1 LDQHYKQHV
10 PQGLILGQL
19 LGFGIQIS
27 EGQINHIITEDH
39 EVFHQEKA
47 EILTA
52 GLEVSSYINTDDT
65 GARHKG
71 KNGYCTHIGNELFAW
86 FSSTESKS
94 RINFLKLLQ
103 ASDSSSYTV
112 DDVARSYM
120 LEHSLSQRSLDLL
133 ACDITIANEESW
145 YSHLELVGITDKRHQ
160 RIATEGALVG
170 TLVNSGIANNLV
182 IVSDDAGQFN
192 VTGFLNAL
200 CWIHAERNVNK
211 IIPFSDSN
219 REAQESVQDQIWT
232 FYGDLKAFKVNPDE
246 GTKLDLSK
254 KFDQIFLQKTCF
266 QTLNLALNRI
276 YKNKNELLLV
286 LERPEIPL
294 HNNLSENDIRDY
306 VKKRKISAT
315 TRSDTG
321 RQARD
326 TFLSIKKTCQKLN
339 ISFWSYLL
347 DRLGNLG
354 QIPPLHSLIRKT
366 AAQAS

>member
-1 LDQHYKQHV
+1 M
-10 PQGLILGQL
+10 LIKHKKKYDFFHQPCSSFDNNCCSIYERRPERCRAFECQQLKRFFSGDITETEVLATIMVALSKVTHLRQL
-19 LGFGIQIS
+19 LQQSGK
-27 EGQINHIITEDH
+27 INM
-39 EVFHQEKA
+39 K
-47 EILTA
+47 
-52 GLEVSSYINTDDT
+52 
-65 GARHKG
+65 K
-71 KNGYCTHIGNELFAW
+71 
-86 FSSTESKS
+86 
-94 RINFLKLLQ
+94 
-103 ASDSSSYTV
+103 
-112 DDVARSYM
+112 
-120 LEHSLSQRSLDLL
+120 SLSQQYKKVL
-133 ACDITIANEESW
+133 AEPP
-145 YSHLELVGITDKRHQ
+145 
-160 RIATEGALVG
+160 
-170 TLVNSGIANNLV
+170 
-182 IVSDDAGQFN
+182 DA
-192 VTGFLNAL
+192 
-200 CWIHAERNVNK
+200 
-211 IIPFSDSN
+211 S
-219 REAQESVQDQIWT
+219 
-232 FYGDLKAFKVNPDE
+232 GDLKAFKVNPGE

-366 AAQAS
+366 AAKA